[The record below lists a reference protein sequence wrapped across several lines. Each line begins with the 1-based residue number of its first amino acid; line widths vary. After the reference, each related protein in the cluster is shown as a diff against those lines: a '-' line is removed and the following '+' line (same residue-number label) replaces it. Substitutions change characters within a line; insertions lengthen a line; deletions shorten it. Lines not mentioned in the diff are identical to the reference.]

1 MIYFKVSTKL
11 DLISLCMLTGV
22 ECGYGLQNYNI
33 KNNIVIR
40 IDNFFLVEAVNVL
53 LLFALALQGSTL

>member
-1 MIYFKVSTKL
+1 ML

-40 IDNFFLVEAVNVL
+40 IDRNFFVEIVNIL
-53 LLFALALQGSTL
+53 LLFALALQRSTL

>member
-1 MIYFKVSTKL
+1 MYFKVSSKL

-40 IDNFFLVEAVNVL
+40 IDRNFFVEIVNIL
-53 LLFALALQGSTL
+53 LLFALALQRSTL

>member
-1 MIYFKVSTKL
+1 MYFKVSSML

-40 IDNFFLVEAVNVL
+40 IDRNFFVEIVNIL
-53 LLFALALQGSTL
+53 LLFALALQRSTL